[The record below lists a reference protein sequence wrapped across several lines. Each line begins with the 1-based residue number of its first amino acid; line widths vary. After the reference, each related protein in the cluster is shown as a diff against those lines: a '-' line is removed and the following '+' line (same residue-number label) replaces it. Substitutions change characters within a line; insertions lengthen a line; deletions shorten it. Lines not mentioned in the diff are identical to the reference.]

1 MAELNLNDI
10 SSNSDGSR
18 ELEAND
24 STELVEYK
32 PLKRQNIIS
41 KGLDKIGVNTD
52 IGGAGGTIWEDVI
65 KPTFLDVCRDIM
77 YAAADYFFGG
87 VGGGR
92 RSSQGKKNGKN
103 GNYTSYSSKSTQK
116 TGKKLPSV
124 ASYYMEFDKRRAE
137 SEDDDPGAED
147 VRDSMVDVIDASGSV
162 SIQDMITLAGK
173 STTNYTLADWGW
185 TDMSRAM
192 VRRNSNG
199 SYYIDLPKPIW
210 IRDL

>member
-1 MAELNLNDI
+1 MAEVNLNDI

-18 ELEAND
+18 EAND
-24 STELVEYK
+24 TTEIVEYK
-32 PLKRQNIIS
+32 PLKKQNIIN

-52 IGGAGGTIWEDVI
+52 IRGAGGTIWEDVI

-103 GNYTSYSSKSTQK
+103 GNYTNYSSKSTQK

>member
-1 MAELNLNDI
+1 MAEVNLNDI

-18 ELEAND
+18 ELEASD

-32 PLKRQNIIS
+32 PLKKQNIIS

-87 VGGGR
+87 VGGR
-92 RSSQGKKNGKN
+92 RSSQSKKNGKN
-103 GNYTSYSSKSTQK
+103 GKYTNYSSKSTQK

>member
-1 MAELNLNDI
+1 MAEVNLNDI

-87 VGGGR
+87 VGSR

-103 GNYTSYSSKSTQK
+103 GNYTNYSSKSTQK

>member
-1 MAELNLNDI
+1 MAEVNLNDI

-18 ELEAND
+18 EVEAND

-32 PLKRQNIIS
+32 PLKKQNIIS

-87 VGGGR
+87 VGGR

-103 GNYTSYSSKSTQK
+103 GKYTNYSSKSTQK

-147 VRDSMVDVIDASGSV
+147 VRDSMADVIDASGSV

>member
-1 MAELNLNDI
+1 MAEVNLNDI

-18 ELEAND
+18 EAND
-24 STELVEYK
+24 TTEIVEYK

-87 VGGGR
+87 VGGSR
-92 RSSQGKKNGKN
+92 RSSQGKKSKN

-116 TGKKLPSV
+116 IGKKLPSV
-124 ASYYMEFDKRRAE
+124 ASYYMEFDYRRAE
-137 SEDDDPGAED
+137 TEDQDPGAED

>member
-1 MAELNLNDI
+1 MAEVNLNDI

-18 ELEAND
+18 EAND
-24 STELVEYK
+24 TTELVEYK
-32 PLKRQNIIS
+32 PLKKQNIIS

-92 RSSQGKKNGKN
+92 RSSQSKKSKN

-124 ASYYMEFDKRRAE
+124 ASYYMEFDYRRAE
-137 SEDDDPGAED
+137 TEDQDPGAED

-173 STTNYTLADWGW
+173 STANYTLADWGW

>member
-1 MAELNLNDI
+1 MAEVNLNDI

-32 PLKRQNIIS
+32 PLKKQNIIS

-87 VGGGR
+87 VGGR

-103 GNYTSYSSKSTQK
+103 GKYTNYSSKSTQK

>member
-1 MAELNLNDI
+1 MAEVNLNDI

-32 PLKRQNIIS
+32 PLKKQNIIS

-87 VGGGR
+87 VGGR
-92 RSSQGKKNGKN
+92 RSSHGKKNGKN
-103 GNYTSYSSKSTQK
+103 EKYTSYSSKSTQK

-147 VRDSMVDVIDASGSV
+147 VRDSMADVIDASGSV

>member
-1 MAELNLNDI
+1 MAEVNLNDI

-18 ELEAND
+18 EAND
-24 STELVEYK
+24 TTEIVEYK
-32 PLKRQNIIS
+32 PLKKQNIIS
-41 KGLDKIGVNTD
+41 KGLDKIGINTD

-92 RSSQGKKNGKN
+92 RSSQGKKGKN

>member
-1 MAELNLNDI
+1 MAEVNLNDI

-18 ELEAND
+18 ELEASD

-32 PLKRQNIIS
+32 PLKKQNIIS

-87 VGGGR
+87 VGGR

-103 GNYTSYSSKSTQK
+103 GKYTNYSSKSTQK